1 MRHRAPTVLSRLRDV
16 TTHRRGLAAGAV
28 AALGVSACVGL
39 VAVDG
44 HDFTDGTDGVTAGS
58 FPGLRQGTTY
68 PDAAALETMSSER
81 SDRPTDRGDARD
93 ARTSPSDK
101 VSEAAK
107 PAPTRSEPSDS
118 PEPAAPQSDGADEPD
133 SGNDGGSQPRQS
145 EQPEPSRSS
154 QPSESPQPSETP
166 EPEPEPTTPSPTPAP
181 APETTAVTDLSAAG
195 TWTVVLSSDRATSF
209 ECSLDGGA
217 WQPCGPV
224 ATFTGLSKGR
234 HTLAVRAVDSAG
246 TADPTPAQLST
257 NMSGGL
263 L

>member
-1 MRHRAPTVLSRLRDV
+1 MRHRAPTALSRLRDV

-44 HDFTDGTDGVTAGS
+44 HDFTDPSGRITAGS
-58 FPGLRQGTTY
+58 FPEARQGTTY
-68 PDAAALETMSSER
+68 PDAAALETMSAER

-101 VSEAAK
+101 VSKAAK
-107 PAPTRSEPSDS
+107 PAPAPAQSQA
-118 PEPAAPQSDGADEPD
+118 PETPKPAAPRTDEADGGNG
-133 SGNDGGSQPRQS
+133 GNDGGSQPRET
-145 EQPEPSRSS
+145 EQPS
-154 QPSESPQPSETP
+154 PSETSQPSETP
-166 EPEPEPTTPSPTPAP
+166 QPEPEESTAPAPTPAP

-217 WQPCGPV
+217 WTPCGPV
-224 ATFTGLSKGR
+224 KTFTGLSKGR

-257 NMSGGL
+257 TMSGGL

>member
-1 MRHRAPTVLSRLRDV
+1 VLTRLRDV
-16 TTHRRGLAAGAV
+16 TVQRRGLAAGAV

-44 HDFTDGTDGVTAGS
+44 HDFGSDPERVTAGS
-58 FPGLRQGTTY
+58 FPQARQGTTY

-81 SDRPTDRGDARD
+81 NDRPTDRGD

-101 VSEAAK
+101 VSQSALPE
-107 PAPTRSEPSDS
+107 PEPTRSEASNTPA
-118 PEPAAPQSDGADEPD
+118 PAAPETSDADG
-133 SGNDGGSQPRQS
+133 GNDGGSQPRQT
-145 EQPEPSRSS
+145 EQPEPSD
-154 QPSESPQPSETP
+154 TP
-166 EPEPEPTTPSPTPAP
+166 EPSPTPEETSPPPPPPP

-217 WQPCGPV
+217 WTACGPV

-234 HTLAVRAVDSAG
+234 HTLAVRAVDGAG
-246 TADPTPAQLST
+246 TADPSPAQLST
-257 NMSGGL
+257 TVNGPL